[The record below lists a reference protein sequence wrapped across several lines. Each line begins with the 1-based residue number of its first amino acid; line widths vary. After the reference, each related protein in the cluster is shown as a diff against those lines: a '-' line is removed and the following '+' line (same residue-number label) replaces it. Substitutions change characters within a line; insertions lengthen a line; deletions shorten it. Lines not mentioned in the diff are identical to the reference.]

1 MSTSFGR
8 SGGPVLDEATFQKL
22 LAAAYVLQEHHD
34 RTQQAP
40 PLETKSDS
48 PDTDSDTS
56 ILAQIV
62 ETQHEIQANHLDLDG
77 TTNLV
82 MDRILK
88 ITGAQGAAIGTL
100 EDDKLLY
107 RAARGTL
114 AGQVGRVVRPEA
126 TLSASTLLHDI
137 VLRCPDAGTDF
148 RVNPEITKRL
158 GIGSLISVPVLHGG
172 KTGGTLE
179 LVFAKADA
187 FHDQDVRTCQL
198 MAGLV
203 TETLTRTSEEEWR
216 KGLAAERASMLEV
229 LEKIKP
235 QLARL
240 ANTPDAALTVSSE
253 PVDANDAEEGQCQ
266 NCGSE
271 LARGEAFCGACGT
284 SRASRPRNDL
294 QSKWATLW
302 NLKNASESNASSAP
316 DFSESV
322 IKPLDSVLKP
332 ADSVLKPQDSVLK
345 AVDSVIKPVDSVSK
359 PLGEIAPASSTS
371 IEHSLDAAYDKPFE
385 SALLPPTPD
394 SNMSEALIARSD
406 DEGAG
411 RSAEDPESD
420 EPGGKQS
427 PESRVWMHSIAVSP
441 PAVQLR
447 GFWAK
452 SGHFIMAHRGD
463 LALGASF
470 VLFLITVLWAVTS
483 DHPTT
488 SADSGNRATAVA
500 SLPAKPKRKPTSPP
514 QPKLTMFEQFL
525 VSAGLADAPPS
536 PSYTGNPNIPVWVD
550 VHTALYYCP
559 GSELY
564 GKTHQGKIA
573 SQHDAQMDQFEPA
586 SRKVCD

>member
-1 MSTSFGR
+1 MSTSFSR

-40 PLETKSDS
+40 PLETKSES

-88 ITGAQGAAIGTL
+88 ITDAQGAAIGTL

-158 GIGSLISVPVLHGG
+158 GIGSLISVPILHGG
-172 KTGGTLE
+172 KTGGALE

-253 PVDANDAEEGQCQ
+253 PLDANDAEEGQCQ

-294 QSKWATLW
+294 QGKWATLW
-302 NLKNASESNASSAP
+302 NLKNASEGKDSSAT

-322 IKPLDSVLKP
+322 IKPLDSVLKSG
-332 ADSVLKPQDSVLK
+332 DSVLKPQDSV
-345 AVDSVIKPVDSVSK
+345 IKPV
-359 PLGEIAPASSTS
+359 GEIAPGSSTS
-371 IEHSLDAAYDKPFE
+371 KEQSRFDAPSDKPFE
-385 SALLPPTPD
+385 SVLLPPAPD
-394 SNMSEALIARSD
+394 SDMSEALIARSD
-406 DEGAG
+406 DEDATS
-411 RSAEDPESD
+411 SAEDSESD
-420 EPGGKQS
+420 DAGAKKP

-452 SGHFIMAHRGD
+452 SGNFIMAHRGD

-500 SLPAKPKRKPTSPP
+500 SLPARPKRKPAPPP
-514 QPKLTMFEQFL
+514 QPKLTMFEQLL
-525 VSAGLADAPPS
+525 VSAGLADPPPS
-536 PSYTGNPNIPVWVD
+536 PSYSGNPNIPVWVD